1 MSEARVALVTGAS
14 RGIGR
19 AIALE
24 LAASGRDVVVNY
36 RSGAELAEDV
46 VRAITDMGRRAV
58 AIQADVSK
66 PEEAK
71 RLVGEALAAMGR
83 IDILVNNAGITRDG
97 LLVRMS
103 DDDFNQVLDT
113 NLRGAF
119 YLIREV
125 ARPMMKARWGAIVNI
140 TSVVGL
146 VGNAGQANYA
156 AAKAGLVGLTK
167 ATAKELAPRNIT
179 VNAVAPGYIDT
190 DMTRELGEGRM
201 QDLLSH
207 IPLGRTGQ
215 ADEVAYAVAFLTSE
229 KARYIT
235 GQVVAVDGGMAM

>member
-1 MSEARVALVTGAS
+1 MSDARVALVTGAS

-24 LAASGRDVVVNY
+24 LAAAGRDVVVNY
-36 RSGAELAEDV
+36 RGGADLAAEV
-46 VRAITDMGRRAV
+46 VRAIEEMGRRAV

-71 RLVGEALAAMGR
+71 RLVAEAVAAMGR

-113 NLRGAF
+113 NLRGGF

-146 VGNAGQANYA
+146 MGNAGQANYA
-156 AAKAGLVGLTK
+156 AA
-167 ATAKELAPRNIT
+167 
-179 VNAVAPGYIDT
+179 
-190 DMTRELGEGRM
+190 
-201 QDLLSH
+201 
-207 IPLGRTGQ
+207 
-215 ADEVAYAVAFLTSE
+215 
-229 KARYIT
+229 
-235 GQVVAVDGGMAM
+235 

>member
-1 MSEARVALVTGAS
+1 VSETRVALVTGAS

-24 LAASGRDVVVNY
+24 LAAAGRDVIVNY
-36 RSGAELAEDV
+36 RSGADLAAEV
-46 VRAITDMGRRAV
+46 VRAIEEMGRRAV

-66 PEEAK
+66 ADEAK
-71 RLVGEALAAMGR
+71 RLVAEGLAAMGR

-125 ARPMMKARWGAIVNI
+125 ARPMMRARWGAIVNI

-146 VGNAGQANYA
+146 MGNAGQANYA

-190 DMTRELGEGRM
+190 DMTRELGEDRT
-201 QDLLSH
+201 QDLLAH
-207 IPLGRTGQ
+207 IPLGRTGR

>member
-1 MSEARVALVTGAS
+1 MSDARVALVTGAS

-24 LAASGRDVVVNY
+24 LAAEGRDVIVNY
-36 RSGAELAEDV
+36 RSGGDLAAEV
-46 VRAITDMGRRAV
+46 VRAIEEMGRRAV

-71 RLVGEALAAMGR
+71 RLVADGLAAMGR

-146 VGNAGQANYA
+146 MGNAGQANYA

-190 DMTRELGEGRM
+190 DMTRDLGEDRM
-201 QDLLSH
+201 RELLAH

-215 ADEVAYAVAFLTSE
+215 AEEVAYAVAFLTSE

>member
-1 MSEARVALVTGAS
+1 MSETRVALVTGAS

-24 LAASGRDVVVNY
+24 LAAAGRDVIVNY
-36 RSGAELAEDV
+36 RSGADLAAEV
-46 VRAITDMGRRAV
+46 VRAIEEMGRRAV

-66 PEEAK
+66 ADEAK
-71 RLVGEALAAMGR
+71 RLVAEGLAAMGR

-125 ARPMMKARWGAIVNI
+125 ARPMMRARWGAIVNI

-146 VGNAGQANYA
+146 MGNAGQANYA

-190 DMTRELGEGRM
+190 DMTRELGEDRT
-201 QDLLSH
+201 QDLLAH
-207 IPLGRTGQ
+207 IPLGRTGR

>member
-24 LAASGRDVVVNY
+24 LAAEGRDVIVNY
-36 RSGAELAEDV
+36 RSGADLAAEV
-46 VRAITDMGRRAV
+46 VRAIEGMGRRAV

-71 RLVGEALAAMGR
+71 RLVAEALAAMGR

-146 VGNAGQANYA
+146 MGNAGQANYA
-156 AAKAGLVGLTK
+156 AAKAGLIGLTK

-190 DMTRELGEGRM
+190 DMTRELGEDRM
-201 QDLLSH
+201 RDLLAH